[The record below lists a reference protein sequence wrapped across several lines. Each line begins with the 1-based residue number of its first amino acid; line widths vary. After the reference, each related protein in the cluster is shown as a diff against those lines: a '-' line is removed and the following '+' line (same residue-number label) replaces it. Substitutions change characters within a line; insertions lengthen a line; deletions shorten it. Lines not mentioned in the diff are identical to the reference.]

1 MLSDAVISDDI
12 VMVEKTWFNT
22 VTASKLLFSARSV
35 RMAELLL
42 AKGADVNCILI
53 TESVMHL
60 AARRNQIALLDL
72 FLRYGADINI
82 LSSREGTPLH
92 VACANS
98 KYETVKFLLA
108 RNADIN
114 SYNCNQNTPLHY
126 AVFTVNVNI
135 LKLLLNAGADR
146 TLLDSEGRTPLMLAQ
161 QMSISAISPRKEIVQ
176 LLME

>member
-1 MLSDAVISDDI
+1 MLSDAVISDD
-12 VMVEKTWFNT
+12 VAMVEKTWFNT
-22 VTASKLLFSARSV
+22 VTASKLLFSVRSV

-42 AKGADVNCILI
+42 RKGADVNCILI

-60 AARRNQIALLDL
+60 AAQRNQIALLDL
-72 FLRYGADINI
+72 FLQYGADINI

-108 RNADIN
+108 RNANIN
-114 SYNCNQNTPLHY
+114 SFNCNQNTPLHY
-126 AVFTVNVNI
+126 AVFTANVNS

-161 QMSISAISPRKEIVQ
+161 QMSISAISPHKEIVQ
-176 LLME
+176 LLSE